1 MVSIKE
7 MKSCENKNI
16 NLYFT
21 DGEVWKNRK
30 CLFFE
35 EGLVEEDEESALIFK
50 AGEHSSYEIYQS
62 QIEKIEILD

>member
-1 MVSIKE
+1 MVTIEE
-7 MKSCENKNI
+7 MEKAVGKHI

-35 EGLVEEDEESALIFK
+35 EGLIEEDEENTLNFK
-50 AGEHSSYEIYQS
+50 AGENSVYEIKQS